1 MTTDQT
7 PEERI
12 AELTREN
19 EQLRQ
24 QNSIKS
30 DWISISAHQLRTSLS
45 AIKWILKMFMDGDFG
60 KLTPEQEGFMKKAFD
75 SNERML
81 VIVNDMLSMS
91 SIEET
96 IIDYTFTP
104 HNMVSLIDTVL
115 FDFTSESYKK
125 GVEIIFLKPESPL
138 PDLSI
143 DLEKIRVVLQN
154 LVENAIKYT
163 DKGGRI
169 VISVSKNDNDMVEVR
184 VKDTGIGIPQSE
196 QEKIF
201 EKFYRAT
208 NAKTIHAV
216 GTGLGLFTTKA
227 IIERH
232 GGAMW
237 FESIE
242 GEGTTFFFTLPL
254 SR

>member
-1 MTTDQT
+1 
-7 PEERI
+7 
-12 AELTREN
+12 
-19 EQLRQ
+19 
-24 QNSIKS
+24 
-30 DWISISAHQLRTSLS
+30 
-45 AIKWILKMFMDGDFG
+45 
-60 KLTPEQEGFMKKAFD
+60 MKKAFD

-104 HNMVSLIDTVL
+104 HNIVSLIDTVL

-125 GVEIIFLKPESPL
+125 GVEVIFLKPESPL

-169 VISVSKNDNDMVEVR
+169 VVSVSTTDNALVEVR
-184 VKDTGIGIPQSE
+184 VKDTGIGIPKAE

-232 GGAMW
+232 GGTMW
-237 FESIE
+237 FESTE